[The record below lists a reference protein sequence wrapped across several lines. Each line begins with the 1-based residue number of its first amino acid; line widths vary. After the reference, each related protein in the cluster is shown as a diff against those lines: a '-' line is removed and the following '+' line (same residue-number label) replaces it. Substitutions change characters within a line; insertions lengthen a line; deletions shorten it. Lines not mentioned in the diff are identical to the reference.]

1 MCPRLEWTEPMVN
14 MAETKPRSME
24 LVKSFIF
31 QNVLPTFARKRFSF
45 SRQLNEC
52 RQKILVILL
61 TQRSSKLINISIVLI
76 ALVSK
81 CLKLYLKY
89 SLTSSLLIFLTT
101 QIRNCYV
108 HVTLFVILSF
118 INPSLSLTSP
128 KIYPISQTQ
137 TEVLFPKVVSWNLL
151 HVRCT

>member
-1 MCPRLEWTEPMVN
+1 MVN

-31 QNVLPTFARKRFSF
+31 QNVLPTFARKRLSF

-61 TQRSSKLINISIVLI
+61 TQRSKLINISIVLI

-89 SLTSSLLIFLTT
+89 SSTSSLLIFLTT
-101 QIRNCYV
+101 QIRNYYV
-108 HVTLFVILSF
+108 HVTLCDF
-118 INPSLSLTSP
+118 IIHQSKLISHFSQNTSYKP
-128 KIYPISQTQ
+128 DTD
-137 TEVLFPKVVSWNLL
+137 
-151 HVRCT
+151 